1 MSVRY
6 QPVGWNRSKLI
17 YDAVVLAS
25 VFLYLYG
32 YLVLSPA
39 ARAAGTELDAQSLAI
54 KAWGSCAFVLLTL
67 TLAIG
72 PLARLDRRFLPLL
85 YNRRH
90 LGVITATVATAHAAH
105 VFGWYLNFSP
115 IPAGQA
121 LFAADESYGQ
131 IRGFPF
137 IPFGI
142 AALLILWTLAVTSH
156 DFWLA
161 FLTPSVWKTLHMGI
175 YAAYALIVAHVAFG
189 ALQDAR
195 APALPLTVALGTAA
209 LVGLH
214 LAAGLRA
221 RRELAAVAPSVPD
234 GPPWVDAGDAGRIA
248 DGRGVVIQLANA
260 EAVAIFRDGDTLGA
274 ISNLCAHQNGPLGE
288 GRLIDGC
295 VTCPWHGYQY
305 RLHDGCAPPPFTERL
320 ATYRL
325 ALDGRRLLLD
335 PRPNPP
341 GTPVEPLRLP
351 AELG

>member
-6 QPVGWNRSKLI
+6 QSIGWNRSKLV
-17 YDAVVLAS
+17 YDLVALAG

-39 ARAAGTELDAQSLAI
+39 ARGAATALDAQSLAI
-54 KAWGSCAFVLLTL
+54 KAWGSCAFVLLTV

-90 LGVITATVATAHAAH
+90 LGVITATVATAHAAQ

-115 IPAGQA
+115 VPAWQA
-121 LFAADESYGQ
+121 LFVADASFGQ
-131 IRGFPF
+131 VRGFPF

-142 AALLILWTLAVTSH
+142 AALLILWMLAATSH

-161 FLTPSVWKTLHMGI
+161 FLSPALWKALHMSV
-175 YAAYALIVAHVAFG
+175 YAAYALIVADVAFG

-195 APALPLTVALGTAA
+195 APALPLTVALGSLGLAA
-209 LVGLH
+209 LH

-221 RRELAAVAPSVPD
+221 RREIGATAPAAPGVP
-234 GPPWVDAGDAGRIA
+234 GWVDAGDVGRII
-248 DGRGVVIQLANA
+248 DGRGVVVQIDGA

-305 RLHDGCAPPPFTERL
+305 RLRDGCAPPPFTERL

-325 ALDGRRLLLD
+325 SLDGRRLLLD

-341 GTPVEPLRLP
+341 GTLVEPLHLP
-351 AELG
+351 AELR